1 MRVSPSFPV
10 LIARGIQVLFSA
22 TVSIITVFLIASRER
37 SVGGPLP
44 PILGSSVGVGLST
57 LVAGLST
64 AILRNYLHP
73 WIRNTIDAGILS
85 LNMAVGAVSSRLVPI
100 PMLRSHLTN
109 SRR

>member
-22 TVSIITVFLIASRER
+22 TVSIITVFLIASRE
-37 SVGGPLP
+37 GDPLP

-57 LVAGLST
+57 LIAGLST

-85 LNMAVGAVSSRLVPI
+85 LNMAVGAVSSRLIPI

>member
-22 TVSIITVFLIASRER
+22 TVFIITVFLIASRE
-37 SVGGPLP
+37 GGPFP

-57 LVAGLST
+57 LLAGLST

-85 LNMAVGAVSSRLVPI
+85 LNMAVGAVSS
-100 PMLRSHLTN
+100 
-109 SRR
+109 